1 MVPNLSHV
9 SRNTQYMSV
18 HGNSIL
24 VEILSLLLADIY
36 AGNETNSM
44 QQQQSLYDPLSPNIY
59 IQILLT
65 LLHTV
70 P

>member
-1 MVPNLSHV
+1 
-9 SRNTQYMSV
+9 MSV

>member
-1 MVPNLSHV
+1 
-9 SRNTQYMSV
+9 MSV

-24 VEILSLLLADIY
+24 VEVLSLLSADIY

-65 LLHTV
+65 LLHTF